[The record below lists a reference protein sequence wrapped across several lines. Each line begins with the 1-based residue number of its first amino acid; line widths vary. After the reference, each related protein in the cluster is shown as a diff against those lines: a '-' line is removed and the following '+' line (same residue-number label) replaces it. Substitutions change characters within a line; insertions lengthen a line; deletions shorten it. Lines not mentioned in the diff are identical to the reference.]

1 MLLVPH
7 RLESLY
13 EVQLHPDTASTLL
26 PMSFGQGVGLLDAIT
41 ESLPE
46 VG

>member
-7 RLESLY
+7 RLESVY
-13 EVQLHPDTASTLL
+13 EVQLYPSTASTHL
-26 PMSFGQGVGLLDAIT
+26 PMSFGQGVGLFATIAG
-41 ESLPE
+41 SLPG

>member
-7 RLESLY
+7 RLESVY
-13 EVQLHPDTASTLL
+13 EVQLHHSIASTNL
-26 PMSFGQGVGLLDAIT
+26 PMSFGQGVRLLATIT
-41 ESLPE
+41 VPLPG